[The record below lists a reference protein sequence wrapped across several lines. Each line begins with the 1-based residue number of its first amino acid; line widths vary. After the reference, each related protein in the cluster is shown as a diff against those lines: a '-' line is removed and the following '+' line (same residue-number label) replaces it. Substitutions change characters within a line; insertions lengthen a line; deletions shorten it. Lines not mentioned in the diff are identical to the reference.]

1 MRGEKWCRK
10 LWEALKYFKRN
21 WDSGRQ
27 GRRRQDPRILRNV
40 LPMTLQQ
47 LKRQICRAM
56 CFLQMLIVLMLFVLR
71 LFIGFLCCLIH
82 RTQLPEGS
90 YIWPAFGSAENIS
103 RPWLLRICQSG
114 DNALNSCICSQILGR
129 RRMEFMIWGESQYG
143 MQIGCFLPEENITF
157 NNSLVFLQ
165 QQKIRNAAPA
175 TLSRSRIQTWGHTAG
190 RQRGTRWCR
199 SCTSTEKGII
209 WAN

>member
-1 MRGEKWCRK
+1 
-10 LWEALKYFKRN
+10 
-21 WDSGRQ
+21 
-27 GRRRQDPRILRNV
+27 
-40 LPMTLQQ
+40 
-47 LKRQICRAM
+47 M
-56 CFLQMLIVLMLFVLR
+56 CFIQMLIVLMLFVLR

-90 YIWPAFGSAENIS
+90 YIWPAFGTENIS

-165 QQKIRNAAPA
+165 PKKSEMQHLPPWVGPGSELEV
-175 TLSRSRIQTWGHTAG
+175 TLLVVKGEPGDVDLARRLRRESYMSELIGLGNPRHVVVLLCYLLTYRPMPTPTPIPIPIQTL
-190 RQRGTRWCR
+190 
-199 SCTSTEKGII
+199 E
-209 WAN
+209 

>member
-1 MRGEKWCRK
+1 M
-10 LWEALKYFKRN
+10 LHSNAHSA
-21 WDSGRQ
+21 D
-27 GRRRQDPRILRNV
+27 V
-40 LPMTLQQ
+40 
-47 LKRQICRAM
+47 ICFAV
-56 CFLQMLIVLMLFVLR
+56 IHWVFVLSNPSHTTSG
-71 LFIGFLCCLIH
+71 GFLY
-82 RTQLPEGS
+82 PEGS
-90 YIWPAFGSAENIS
+90 YIWPSIVGAENIS

-175 TLSRSRIQTWGHTAG
+175 TLSRSRIRTWGHTAG

>member
-1 MRGEKWCRK
+1 
-10 LWEALKYFKRN
+10 
-21 WDSGRQ
+21 
-27 GRRRQDPRILRNV
+27 
-40 LPMTLQQ
+40 
-47 LKRQICRAM
+47 M
-56 CFLQMLIVLMLFVLR
+56 CFIQMLIVLMLFVLR

-82 RTQLPEGS
+82 SEGS
-90 YIWPAFGSAENIS
+90 HIWPAFVGAENIS

-157 NNSLVFLQ
+157 NNSLGFLQ